1 MSFNTK
7 HLSYEKNE
15 PTFLRKLR
23 SEYGDGSGV
32 RNGRPNPRP
41 TKKKDA
47 DDDDAPT
54 YVDEENNE
62 VISKEEYDALMRG
75 DGDNKVAKDSGT
87 IGNEDEET
95 KSANYDGNDD
105 AQGELQS
112 SQAKQKQ
119 HFAGIGG
126 AKKRKQAKRQE
137 NLSAYS
143 MNLRLGADGKFWAL
157 SQRDT
162 TSMNQRVVSE
172 YI

>member
-1 MSFNTK
+1 MSFNAK

-23 SEYGDGSGV
+23 SEYGDGSGF

-54 YVDEENNE
+54 YVDEESNE
-62 VISKEEYDALMRG
+62 VISKEEYDALVRG
-75 DGDNKVAKDSGT
+75 DGDTKVAEDSGT

-95 KSANYDGNDD
+95 KSNYDGNGG

-112 SQAKQKQ
+112 PQAKQKQ

-126 AKKRKQAKRQE
+126 AKKRKQAKVIGEDATEEASRNAQTSRKPKAKKKIK
-137 NLSAYS
+137 LSF
-143 MNLRLGADGKFWAL
+143 D
-157 SQRDT
+157 DDD
-162 TSMNQRVVSE
+162 
-172 YI
+172 

>member
-126 AKKRKQAKRQE
+126 AKKRKQAKVIGEDTAEEASR
-137 NLSAYS
+137 NAPTSRKPKAKKIIKLSF
-143 MNLRLGADGKFWAL
+143 D
-157 SQRDT
+157 DDD
-162 TSMNQRVVSE
+162 
-172 YI
+172 